1 MSKMLLDRKTE
12 TQTGKLKIE
21 TINKRRLVKKNV
33 PRQEDETQT
42 IKPILET
49 INQKPNRKTRPRK
62 ETH

>member
-1 MSKMLLDRKTE
+1 MSKMFLDRKTK